1 MPCQIVKIT
10 FSYDKH
16 ARLAGNAAF
25 SDALIK
31 GKKNWLI
38 HRVIKSSDMN

>member
-1 MPCQIVKIT
+1 MPCQIGEII

-16 ARLAGNAAF
+16 ARLAGNAAL
-25 SDALIK
+25 SDVSIK

-38 HRVIKSSDMN
+38 H